1 MRVAFAG
8 QVSKDL
14 AFPDDIEDA
23 MAFATEAGRVA
34 ISDGASE
41 SYDSRSWAQLL
52 VRRFI
57 ADTRVDLG
65 WLDEAIGAYGKQSD
79 FTDLS
84 WSHQD
89 AFDRGS
95 FASLL
100 GIEYLPEQKLIEVCC
115 VGDSLA
121 VLIDR
126 QGCRRRAFQY
136 LCAALFGRRPQLL
149 STHPARNTRL
159 TVPDFFRSH
168 TEAWPIS
175 EPELRVVLC
184 MTDAMG
190 EWALRHDEC
199 GRPVWNELL
208 ALHDQTDL
216 DVLVAEARES
226 RGMHIDDV
234 TLVRLSFDD

>member
-23 MAFATEAGRVA
+23 MAFATEADRVA

-52 VRRFI
+52 VRRFV
-57 ADTRVDLG
+57 ADTRVDLA
-65 WLDEAIGAYGKQSD
+65 WLDEAIAAYRKQSD

-100 GIEYLPEQKLIEVCC
+100 GIEYLPREQQVRVCC

-121 VLIDR
+121 VLIDS
-126 QGCRRRAFQY
+126 QGRRRRTFQY
-136 LCAALFGRRPQLL
+136 LCAEQFDRRPQLF
-149 STHPARNTRL
+149 STHPARNTKL
-159 TVPDFFRSH
+159 AGPDFFGSH
-168 TEAWPIS
+168 TDSWPVYGA
-175 EPELRVVLC
+175 EPWAVLC

-199 GRPVWNELL
+199 GRPVWSELL
-208 ALHDQTDL
+208 ALHDQAGL
-216 DVLVAEARES
+216 DALVAEARES
-226 RGMHIDDV
+226 RDINVDDV

>member
-8 QVSKDL
+8 QVPKDP
-14 AFPDDIEDA
+14 AYPDDIEDA
-23 MAFATEAGRVA
+23 MAFATEAGRAA

-57 ADTRVDLG
+57 ADTRVDLR
-65 WLDEAIGAYGKQSD
+65 WLDEAIAAYRSQRD
-79 FTDLS
+79 FTGLP

-100 GIEYLPEQKLIEVCC
+100 GIEYLPREQQVRVCC

-121 VLIDR
+121 VLINR
-126 QGCRRRAFQY
+126 VGCRRHTFQY
-136 LCAALFGRRPQLL
+136 LLAELFGRRPQLF

-159 TVPDFFRSH
+159 AGPGFFDSH
-168 TEAWPIS
+168 TESWPIPRP
-175 EPELRVVLC
+175 EPWVVLC

-199 GRPVWNELL
+199 GRPVWSELL
-208 ALHDQTDL
+208 AVDDQPGL
-216 DVLVAEARES
+216 DALVAEARQS
-226 RGMHIDDV
+226 RDMRVDDV